1 MNKARTQNVAGRE
14 GEQPTVPYRTVHIIL
29 SHPPAP
35 IFHARYLP
43 SWNVVGAK
51 QFSELETSRRE
62 LSELETSRREL
73 SELETSHRE
82 LSELETSRRELSEL
96 EKSFRIGNT
105 SPRAFRRLIVRH
117 WHPLG
122 CRAKCNM
129 HRRNRHGMTP
139 GLRRLG
145 GRRRKGES
153 NRWDGGTK
161 KPWRS
166 SVNGT
171 IVSVSL

>member
-43 SWNVVGAK
+43 SWNVVGAE
-51 QFSELETSRRE
+51 QF
-62 LSELETSRREL
+62 
-73 SELETSHRE
+73 
-82 LSELETSRRELSEL
+82 SELETSRRELSEL